1 MNLTE
6 KIISSHLIRGE
17 AKEGNEIA
25 LGIDQTLTQDALGM
39 LAYIAF
45 ESFGIPQVR
54 TQCSVSYLDH
64 NMVYLDHRNPDDHA
78 YLISMGKKYGIRV
91 SRPGNG
97 ICHLV
102 HCGRFALPGRTLLGT
117 DSHTPTS
124 GALGMLA
131 LGAGGIDVAAAMA
144 GEPFYLKM
152 PRVVN
157 VRLTGSFKPGVGA
170 KDLALAIAGRFTV
183 KGGTGCVLEYTGP
196 ALGHLTVP
204 QRMTLA
210 NMGAETGA
218 TSSIFPSDEQTRIYL
233 KAQGREAD
241 FLPLAADPGAE
252 YGQVVEFDLG
262 EVDFMA
268 AKPSQPDRVTPI
280 RELRGIPVNQVYIG
294 SCTNSSYSDLKT
306 AARIL
311 RGRMVP
317 DHVSLVVSP
326 GARQNYQMMMEEGI
340 LSDFVL
346 AGARIL
352 ECGCG
357 PCVGMGQAVQS
368 GGVSVR
374 TSNRNFKGRCGTTAA
389 SVYLAGPAVAAAA
402 AVTGFLC
409 PPGEVISLEE
419 LAGIGEPEAYFVDD
433 AMIALPAGP
442 EARDQVEVVR
452 GPSIRPI
459 PLGTPQPGEI
469 RARVVKKLG
478 DNVSTD
484 EIAPT
489 GPEYGALRSNVPE
502 AAKTAFIRSDPGFYG
517 RALEYGSSVI
527 LAGENYG
534 QGSSREHAALLP
546 AYLGVRAVIA
556 RSFARIHRTNLI
568 NFGVL
573 PLVFAEGSGPEL
585 AEEGQELV
593 IQKKICAGE
602 TSDSWYTITAGA
614 TGKTFEA
621 VASLTERER
630 EIYAAGGLLSFIK
643 GKY

>member
-1 MNLTE
+1 M
-6 KIISSHLIRGE
+6 
-17 AKEGNEIA
+17 
-25 LGIDQTLTQDALGM
+25 
-39 LAYIAF
+39 
-45 ESFGIPQVR
+45 
-54 TQCSVSYLDH
+54 
-64 NMVYLDHRNPDDHA
+64 
-78 YLISMGKKYGIRV
+78 
-91 SRPGNG
+91 
-97 ICHLV
+97 
-102 HCGRFALPGRTLLGT
+102 
-117 DSHTPTS
+117 
-124 GALGMLA
+124 
-131 LGAGGIDVAAAMA
+131 
-144 GEPFYLKM
+144 
-152 PRVVN
+152 
-157 VRLTGSFKPGVGA
+157 
-170 KDLALAIAGRFTV
+170 
-183 KGGTGCVLEYTGP
+183 
-196 ALGHLTVP
+196 
-204 QRMTLA
+204 
-210 NMGAETGA
+210 
-218 TSSIFPSDEQTRIYL
+218 
-233 KAQGREAD
+233 
-241 FLPLAADPGAE
+241 
-252 YGQVVEFDLG
+252 
-262 EVDFMA
+262 
-268 AKPSQPDRVTPI
+268 
-280 RELRGIPVNQVYIG
+280 
-294 SCTNSSYSDLKT
+294 
-306 AARIL
+306 
-311 RGRMVP
+311 
-317 DHVSLVVSP
+317 
-326 GARQNYQMMMEEGI
+326 
-340 LSDFVL
+340 
-346 AGARIL
+346 
-352 ECGCG
+352 
-357 PCVGMGQAVQS
+357 
-368 GGVSVR
+368 
-374 TSNRNFKGRCGTTAA
+374 
-389 SVYLAGPAVAAAA
+389 
-402 AVTGFLC
+402 
-409 PPGEVISLEE
+409 SLEE
-419 LAGIGEPEAYFVDD
+419 LAGIGEPEVYFVDD

-459 PLGTPQPGEI
+459 PLGTPQNGEI

-546 AYLGVRAVIA
+546 AYLGVRVVIA

>member
-1 MNLTE
+1 MNMTK
-6 KIISSHLIRGE
+6 KIIRTHLAKGE
-17 AKEGNEIA
+17 MRAGAEIA
-25 LGIDQTLTQDALGM
+25 LVIDQTLTQDALGM

-45 ESFGIPQVR
+45 ESFGLPQVR

-64 NMVYLDHRNPDDHA
+64 NMVYLDHKNPDDHA

-102 HCGRFALPGRTLLGT
+102 HCGRFALPGKTLLGT

-152 PRVVN
+152 PRVVG
-157 VRLTGSFKPGVGA
+157 VRLTGAFKPGVGA
-170 KDLALAIAGRFTV
+170 KDLALAITGHFSV

-196 ALGHLTVP
+196 ALAHLTVP

-218 TSSIFPSDEQTRIYL
+218 TSSIFPADEQTRVYL

-241 FLPLAADPGAE
+241 FLPLEADPGARYDSE
-252 YGQVVEFDLG
+252 VEFDLG
-262 EVDFMA
+262 KVGFMA
-268 AKPSQPDRVTPI
+268 ARPSQPDRV
-280 RELRGIPVNQVYIG
+280 ENVEALQGIHVDQVYIG

-306 AARIL
+306 AAMIL
-311 RGRMVP
+311 KGHVVP

-326 GARQNYQMMMEEGI
+326 GSRQNYKMMAEEGI
-340 LSDFVL
+340 LNDFVL

-357 PCVGMGQAVQS
+357 PCVGMGQAVRT

-374 TSNRNFKGRCGTTAA
+374 TSNRNFKGRCGTVDA
-389 SVYLAGPAVAAAA
+389 SVYLAGPAVAAAS
-402 AVTGFLC
+402 AVTGYLC
-409 PPGEVISLEE
+409 APDEVISPDQ
-419 LAGIGEPEAYFVDD
+419 LAQIAEPEAYFTDD
-433 AMIALPAGP
+433 SMIAEPAGP
-442 EARDQVEVVR
+442 DERDQIQVVR

-459 PLGTPQPGEI
+459 PVGTPETGEI
-469 RARVVKKLG
+469 RAKVVKKLG

-502 AAKTAFIRSDPGFYG
+502 AAKTAFVRTDPGFYG
-517 RALEYGSSVI
+517 RALDYGRSVI
-527 LAGENYG
+527 AAGDNYG

-546 AYLGVRAVIA
+546 AYLGVKAVIA

-573 PLVFAEGSGPEL
+573 PLTFAGERGPE
-585 AEEGQELV
+585 GINQGDELV
-593 IQKKICAGE
+593 IRPKEPLADRGE
-602 TSDSWYTITAGA
+602 MWYTITNCS
-614 TGKTFEA
+614 TGEIFEA
-621 VASLTERER
+621 SADMTERER
-630 EIYAAGGLLSFIK
+630 EIYAAGGLLNLIK
-643 GKY
+643 NKY

>member
-6 KIISSHLIRGE
+6 KIISSHLVQGE

-102 HCGRFALPGRTLLGT
+102 HSGRFALPGRTLLGT

-241 FLPLAADPGAE
+241 FLRLAADPGAE
-252 YGQVVEFDLG
+252 YGQVVEFDL
-262 EVDFMA
+262 
-268 AKPSQPDRVTPI
+268 
-280 RELRGIPVNQVYIG
+280 
-294 SCTNSSYSDLKT
+294 
-306 AARIL
+306 
-311 RGRMVP
+311 
-317 DHVSLVVSP
+317 
-326 GARQNYQMMMEEGI
+326 
-340 LSDFVL
+340 
-346 AGARIL
+346 
-352 ECGCG
+352 
-357 PCVGMGQAVQS
+357 
-368 GGVSVR
+368 
-374 TSNRNFKGRCGTTAA
+374 
-389 SVYLAGPAVAAAA
+389 
-402 AVTGFLC
+402 
-409 PPGEVISLEE
+409 
-419 LAGIGEPEAYFVDD
+419 
-433 AMIALPAGP
+433 PAGP
-442 EARDQVEVVR
+442 RDTGPGAERNPGEPGLHRQLHQQLLQRLKNSRPDSEGAHGAGSRQPGGVPGVPAELSDDDGGGDPLRFCAGRGQDSGMRLRPLRGNGPGGPERRGVGAPRQPQFLRALRHNARPRVPG
-452 GPSIRPI
+452 GPSA
-459 PLGTPQPGEI
+459 G
-469 RARVVKKLG
+469 
-478 DNVSTD
+478 
-484 EIAPT
+484 
-489 GPEYGALRSNVPE
+489 RS
-502 AAKTAFIRSDPGFYG
+502 S
-517 RALEYGSSVI
+517 
-527 LAGENYG
+527 
-534 QGSSREHAALLP
+534 
-546 AYLGVRAVIA
+546 
-556 RSFARIHRTNLI
+556 
-568 NFGVL
+568 
-573 PLVFAEGSGPEL
+573 
-585 AEEGQELV
+585 
-593 IQKKICAGE
+593 
-602 TSDSWYTITAGA
+602 
-614 TGKTFEA
+614 
-621 VASLTERER
+621 
-630 EIYAAGGLLSFIK
+630 
-643 GKY
+643 